1 MADQYLA
8 YIGTYTTGA
17 SEGIY
22 AYRLDAASGALE
34 HLSTTSGVEDP
45 SFLDI
50 APSGQHLYAV
60 CADFTPRTAAWS
72 KPSPSTRLAVR

>member
-1 MADQYLA
+1 MTDQYLA

-22 AYRLDAASGALE
+22 AYRLDAATGALE
-34 HLSTTSGVEDP
+34 HVSTAGGVDDP

-60 CADFTPRTAAWS
+60 CADCDR
-72 KPSPSTRLAVR
+72 RG